1 MAEKLRVI
9 EAHERGAT
17 RSELMTQYDLKK
29 STLHDILKA
38 KEHLKAVV
46 RRTEGVGMGG
56 DAYRPRK
63 LQHEILDDAV
73 NEWCTRE
80 RAEGRL
86 VSDQDTQHAAE
97 RLATELGFPGVKF
110 DDPWVWR
117 FRRHCI
123 VQRAQRAVR
132 RGLRS
137 AGAGAGK
144 AAVGEQRCGGEWP
157 GFKGQALVGARE
169 ILTFG

>member
-17 RSELMTQYDLKK
+17 RSELMAQYDLKK

-38 KEHLKAVV
+38 KEHLKA
-46 RRTEGVGMGG
+46 MGG

-63 LQHEILDDAV
+63 LQHEVLDDAV
-73 NEWCTRE
+73 NEWCMRE

-86 VSDQDTQHAAE
+86 VSIQDTQHAAE
-97 RLATELGFPGVKF
+97 RLATELGIPGVKF

-117 FRRHCI
+117 FKHHCCI

-137 AGAGAGK
+137 AGAWAGK
-144 AAVGEQRCGGEWP
+144 AAVDERCGGEWP
-157 GFKGQALVGARE
+157 D
-169 ILTFG
+169 